1 MMEKMSEETIEEV
14 RVLEAQIEQLQAE
27 VEDLQ
32 QQQQDNHKDIS
43 FNFRGHMQDAMSYI
57 CGQKHGAEKEKV
69 LSGLKEEVEEMEEDL
84 KLQTRM
90 NGISLKSCTKTLKK
104 SEKKLVQQLC
114 VSGVCSDLVFQMEFL
129 LSAVKDEQLKK
140 TISDLNVVI
149 DASDLQPFSSFLSGV
164 EESRDLLLF
173 FRTLRTFS
181 DRCKD
186 RLRTF
191 QHFQEK
197 YPSVVSLPAGS
208 GSEVMT
214 LNHPELPGCVLILHW
229 SVEVCREGGVT
240 PKMEL
245 LTKIPEKA
253 LKLFPSQAVGGA
265 AEAFQSLL
273 RVLGPEAAIE
283 AVIMAVSL
291 SPDT

>member
-1 MMEKMSEETIEEV
+1 MRPSV
-14 RVLEAQIEQLQAE
+14 
-27 VEDLQ
+27 
-32 QQQQDNHKDIS
+32 
-43 FNFRGHMQDAMSYI
+43 
-57 CGQKHGAEKEKV
+57 
-69 LSGLKEEVEEMEEDL
+69 
-84 KLQTRM
+84 
-90 NGISLKSCTKTLKK
+90 
-104 SEKKLVQQLC
+104 
-114 VSGVCSDLVFQMEFL
+114 
-129 LSAVKDEQLKK
+129 
-140 TISDLNVVI
+140 
-149 DASDLQPFSSFLSGV
+149 
-164 EESRDLLLF
+164 
-173 FRTLRTFS
+173 
-181 DRCKD
+181 
-186 RLRTF
+186 
-191 QHFQEK
+191 QEK